1 MFSYIWFPALISAM
15 GGYLFMSVAP
25 LSTQFMAL
33 FGVGYAGMSLFLSG
47 LLWSHSLVQLP
58 AGLILDKLGVYRGF
72 LIAIIIALVSNL
84 LPFLAPENL
93 ALATALRFFGG
104 LSSGVLFLAGVKVTA
119 MMAPPEKIA
128 QAQGIQGA
136 AFSLGT
142 MLPFVTLPYLG
153 NEAWRFSYLIPATL
167 SLVVIALSLLLPA
180 SVRKNNAG
188 NSNSLANLLN
198 ALKFVAT
205 SVPIWTLGMFHGLSY
220 GTLNNLG
227 QWLPSIL
234 ADLHGQST
242 ALGWSLATGA
252 VLLLGTLARAYG
264 SVLLRWY
271 TRSWIINTAV
281 MLIGICYIV
290 LGLIGNV
297 YVGLAV
303 GIALALFGGSTYG
316 SIFSLTG
323 QTVSP
328 VYVAT
333 AAGFMNMIANIANVM
348 LTLILGTVRE
358 YTGSFSMALCATG
371 IFALLVW
378 GCGRKIINSLSE
390 DKKTFNVKY

>member
-142 MLPFVTLPYLG
+142 MLP
-153 NEAWRFSYLIPATL
+153 L
-167 SLVVIALSLLLPA
+167 SLIHIFP
-180 SVRKNNAG
+180 
-188 NSNSLANLLN
+188 
-198 ALKFVAT
+198 
-205 SVPIWTLGMFHGLSY
+205 TLIGWLTYSHGFSHL
-220 GTLNNLG
+220 NLG
-227 QWLPSIL
+227 Q
-234 ADLHGQST
+234 
-242 ALGWSLATGA
+242 TG
-252 VLLLGTLARAYG
+252 
-264 SVLLRWY
+264 
-271 TRSWIINTAV
+271 N
-281 MLIGICYIV
+281 
-290 LGLIGNV
+290 
-297 YVGLAV
+297 
-303 GIALALFGGSTYG
+303 
-316 SIFSLTG
+316 
-323 QTVSP
+323 
-328 VYVAT
+328 
-333 AAGFMNMIANIANVM
+333 
-348 LTLILGTVRE
+348 
-358 YTGSFSMALCATG
+358 
-371 IFALLVW
+371 
-378 GCGRKIINSLSE
+378 NSC
-390 DKKTFNVKY
+390 FFYW

>member
-1 MFSYIWFPALISAM
+1 
-15 GGYLFMSVAP
+15 
-25 LSTQFMAL
+25 
-33 FGVGYAGMSLFLSG
+33 
-47 LLWSHSLVQLP
+47 
-58 AGLILDKLGVYRGF
+58 
-72 LIAIIIALVSNL
+72 
-84 LPFLAPENL
+84 
-93 ALATALRFFGG
+93 
-104 LSSGVLFLAGVKVTA
+104 
-119 MMAPPEKIA
+119 
-128 QAQGIQGA
+128 
-136 AFSLGT
+136 
-142 MLPFVTLPYLG
+142 
-153 NEAWRFSYLIPATL
+153 
-167 SLVVIALSLLLPA
+167 
-180 SVRKNNAG
+180 
-188 NSNSLANLLN
+188 
-198 ALKFVAT
+198 
-205 SVPIWTLGMFHGLSY
+205 MFHGLSY

-281 MLIGICYIV
+281 MLTGVCYIV

-303 GIALALFGGSTYG
+303 GIALALFGGSNYG

-371 IFALLVW
+371 IFALVVW
-378 GCGRKIINSLSE
+378 GCGRKIINRLSITE
-390 DKKTFNVKY
+390 KTA

>member
-1 MFSYIWFPALISAM
+1 
-15 GGYLFMSVAP
+15 
-25 LSTQFMAL
+25 MAL

-264 SVLLRWY
+264 SVLAALVYTQLDHQHSRHVDRHLLHRSGIDRECLRRTGRRY
-271 TRSWIINTAV
+271 RTGAV
-281 MLIGICYIV
+281 RWFQLRLHLQPDRPDCLPGLCRHGGRFHEHDRQHRQCHADPDSGNGQGIYRE
-290 LGLIGNV
+290 
-297 YVGLAV
+297 
-303 GIALALFGGSTYG
+303 LFYG
-316 SIFSLTG
+316 SLCNGDFCVTG
-323 QTVSP
+323 
-328 VYVAT
+328 
-333 AAGFMNMIANIANVM
+333 
-348 LTLILGTVRE
+348 LGMRE
-358 YTGSFSMALCATG
+358 ENY
-371 IFALLVW
+371 
-378 GCGRKIINSLSE
+378 
-390 DKKTFNVKY
+390 